1 MNQSSSSGYPHSG
14 QQAAE
19 FQPQEDQKPGDYGSG
34 GLSPAQRAEE
44 AYRIQRMQRMIS
56 MVEQVILRERNL
68 PVERA
73 SALVADAR
81 RAALAMFPD
90 KMQAFDMLVWPRL
103 QRTMRERYRMQ

>member
-1 MNQSSSSGYPHSG
+1 MSQPAARTIVQPALPLDREASRRVG
-14 QQAAE
+14 QQPG
-19 FQPQEDQKPGDYGSG
+19 FVPQ
-34 GLSPAQRAEE
+34 SPEEKAEE
-44 AYRIQRMQRMIS
+44 ALRIHRLQRMVA
-56 MVEQVILRERNL
+56 MVMHVIQQDRSL

-90 KMQAFDMLVWPRL
+90 KAAAFDMLFWPGL